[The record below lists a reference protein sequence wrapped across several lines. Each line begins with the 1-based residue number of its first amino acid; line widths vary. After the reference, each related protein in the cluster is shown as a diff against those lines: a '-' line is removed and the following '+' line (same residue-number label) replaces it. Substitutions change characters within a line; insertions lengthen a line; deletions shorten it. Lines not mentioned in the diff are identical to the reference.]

1 MPRLLRVNAPDQ
13 SLYPPIEPYAV
24 DTLEVSELHTIVYE
38 QVGNP
43 DGRPALFLHGG
54 PGVGISPDYRRFFD
68 PAHFR
73 TILVDQR
80 GAGRSTPHA
89 EIRENTTWDIV
100 ADLEMLRQH
109 LGIEDWVVMGGSWG
123 SLLALCYAI
132 RHPDSVAGLIIRGI
146 FLGRQF
152 EIDWIH
158 RPDGAALIYPDEWER
173 YKAPVAEATDNVA
186 AYCELLASDD
196 VEQALAA
203 ARAWTRWEG
212 SMNTLFPDADQLDN
226 MLIDSTALSIARIE
240 SYYTANNFFLDSDNF
255 VLDNASAIAGIPLH
269 IVQGRYDTICP
280 PISAWQLHKALPGSS
295 LTLVPD
301 GAHSPVDGGMTAPLV
316 DAADSFRDGR

>member
-1 MPRLLRVNAPDQ
+1 MGDRSDRAG
-13 SLYPPIEPYAV
+13 LYPEIEPYDVGRLAV
-24 DTLEVSELHTIVYE
+24 SDLHTIVYE

-54 PGVGISPDYRRFFD
+54 PGVGISPGYRRFFD
-68 PAHFR
+68 PAHYR
-73 TILVDQR
+73 IVLVDQR
-80 GAGRSTPHA
+80 GSGRSRPHA

-100 ADLEMLRQH
+100 EDLEKVRNH
-109 LGIEDWVVMGGSWG
+109 LGVDDWVVMGGSWG

-132 RHPDSVAGLIIRGI
+132 RYPDSVAGMIIRGI

-158 RPDGAALIYPDEWER
+158 GPEGAALIYPDEWER
-173 YKAPVAEATDNVA
+173 YRALTGKVEDTVS

-196 VEQALAA
+196 ADTALEA
-203 ARAWTRWEG
+203 ARAWARWEG
-212 SMNTLFPDADQLDN
+212 SMNSLFPDEAQLDA
-226 MLIDSTALSIARIE
+226 MLEDDRALSIARIE
-240 SYYTANNFFLDSDNF
+240 SYFTAERFFLDSDDF
-255 VLDNASAIAGIPLH
+255 VLENARTISHIPTR

-280 PISAWQLHKALPGSS
+280 PISAWELSKALNRSR

-301 GAHSPVDGGMTAPLV
+301 GAHSPLDPGMAAEIV
-316 DAADSFRDGR
+316 AAADEFRDDAI